1 MSISAVDLSE
11 VLAAWAWDGPAPTT
25 DVLVVPRPTAARE
38 LDDDALLA
46 ALADV
51 EASGRRVDAARVALA
66 AEVAER
72 SRREL
77 GVERLSA
84 RRGCRTAAELVQR
97 LTGASMRTVNQ
108 RVRLGA
114 ATRATVGLTGGPVPP
129 PFPAVARALE
139 DGVLGV
145 DAAAA
150 VVQTLAPAARVA
162 GTGPVLAAEAAIVA
176 GAAAPA
182 PEDPP
187 LLDADDV
194 RLQATVWRAV
204 LDPDGAAPG
213 EADVERRCLTLGA
226 PHHGLVRV
234 RGMLLPE
241 VAAALERYADAW
253 TNPRTAALPAPSPA
267 GAEAE
272 AAVAIEAPDPRSRAQ
287 RLHDVLATALMVAAR
302 AADAPSVAG
311 NAPTLVV
318 TVRQE
323 DLIAGRGVAWSEGRP
338 LGLAAARHVG
348 CAGAVE
354 TVVTGRDG
362 RLVGL
367 GSRERCFTGQQRRAI
382 AVRDGGCVIPGCHVP
397 VGWCE
402 VHHVVPHATDPDG
415 THTDNGVLVCWF
427 HHRTLDT
434 SGWEIRMRD
443 GTPEVRAP
451 RWLDAE
457 RRWRAPSRG
466 PTAGRARAA

>member
-1 MSISAVDLSE
+1 MD
-11 VLAAWAWDGPAPTT
+11 
-25 DVLVVPRPTAARE
+25 
-38 LDDDALLA
+38 
-46 ALADV
+46 
-51 EASGRRVDAARVALA
+51 
-66 AEVAER
+66 
-72 SRREL
+72 
-77 GVERLSA
+77 RLSA
-84 RRGCRTAAELVQR
+84 RFGCRTAAELIQR
-97 LTGASMRTVNQ
+97 VTGVSIRTVNQ
-108 RVRLGA
+108 RARLGA
-114 ATRATVGLTGGPVPP
+114 ATRSGVGLTGEALPAQ
-129 PFPAVARALE
+129 FPAVAQAME
-139 DGVLGV
+139 AGVLAA
-145 DAAAA
+145 DAASAL
-150 VVQTLAPAARVA
+150 VQTLAPAMRVA
-162 GTGPVLAAEAAIVA
+162 GTGPVQAAEAAIVA
-176 GAAAPA
+176 GATAAS
-182 PEDPP
+182 PEESP

-204 LDPDGAAPG
+204 LDPDGVAPS

-226 PHHGLVRV
+226 PQHGLVRV

-241 VAAALERYADAW
+241 VAAALGRYADAW
-253 TNPRTAALPAPSPA
+253 TNPRTAPLPVPA
-267 GAEAE
+267 
-272 AAVAIEAPDPRSRAQ
+272 AAAADAIEAPDPRTRAQ

-323 DLIAGRGVAWSEGRP
+323 DLAAGRGVAWSEGRP

-354 TVVTGRDG
+354 VVVTGRGG
-362 RLVGL
+362 RLLGL

-402 VHHVVPHATDPDG
+402 VHHVIPHATDPEG

-434 SGWEIRMRD
+434 SGWEVRMRD

-451 RWLDAE
+451 RWLDTE
-457 RRWRAPSRG
+457 RRWRAPARG
-466 PTAGRARAA
+466 PAC